1 LSQQSLKEDVM
12 ATKNTETAW
21 ALFESFNSRDFDANL
36 RLAADDVVCE
46 DRATGAILKGRSG
59 FREFMQEWVNSFS
72 NGECVELE
80 LIDAGD
86 IVVAE
91 FIGRGVNDGP
101 LGPLP
106 ASGRQMNHRFC
117 EVLRFNEQ
125 GQLVSITLY
134 YDQLS
139 LLAQLG
145 HGQQTAPVAA
155 RKQGSSSE

>member
-1 LSQQSLKEDVM
+1 M

-36 RLAADDVVCE
+36 RLAAEDVVCE
-46 DRATGAILKGRSG
+46 DRATGAILTGRSG

-106 ASGRQMNHRFC
+106 ASGKQMNLRFC
-117 EVLRFNEQ
+117 EILRFDEQ
-125 GQLVSITLY
+125 SKLVSCTIY

-139 LLAQLG
+139 LMAQLG
-145 HGQQTAPVAA
+145 HAAQTQPVPVEKRA
-155 RKQGSSSE
+155 